1 MAKQNSGKPQI
12 DENFMKEI
20 ISQGIPAKRDN
31 QPDATPKE
39 DAPEVEKGTRQAEV
53 VQVTE
58 QPQTEKTAARKR
70 KNGTGDYRETY
81 FQKVELSD
89 RQPLYVSRTTH
100 EKLMRI
106 VTVIGGRKATA
117 SSYVE
122 NILLR
127 HFEQFQDEINTLY
140 ESHFHKPF

>member
-1 MAKQNSGKPQI
+1 MAKQNGGKPQI

-20 ISQGIPAKRDN
+20 ISQGVPQKRDN
-31 QPDATPKE
+31 LPDAARKD
-39 DAPEVEKGTRQAEV
+39 DAPETEKETRQAA
-53 VQVTE
+53 E
-58 QPQTEKTAARKR
+58 QPQVEKTASRKR
-70 KNGTGDYRETY
+70 KSGTGDYRETY
-81 FQKVELSD
+81 FQKVELAD
-89 RQPLYVSRTTH
+89 RQPLYVSRATH

-106 VTVIGGRKATA
+106 VTVIGGRKATV

>member
-39 DAPEVEKGTRQAEV
+39 DAPEVEKETRQAEA

-58 QPQTEKTAARKR
+58 QPQTEKPAPRKR
-70 KNGTGDYRETY
+70 KSGTGDYRETY

-89 RQPLYVSRTTH
+89 RQPLYVSRATH

-117 SSYVE
+117 SVS
-122 NILLR
+122 IR
-127 HFEQFQDEINTLY
+127 
-140 ESHFHKPF
+140 

>member
-39 DAPEVEKGTRQAEV
+39 DAPEV
-53 VQVTE
+53 TE
-58 QPQTEKTAARKR
+58 QPQTEKPAPRKR
-70 KNGTGDYRETY
+70 KSGTGDYRETY

-89 RQPLYVSRTTH
+89 RQPLYVSRATH

>member
-39 DAPEVEKGTRQAEV
+39 DAPEVEKETRQAEV

-89 RQPLYVSRTTH
+89 RQPLYVSRTM
-100 EKLMRI
+100 K
-106 VTVIGGRKATA
+106 
-117 SSYVE
+117 S
-122 NILLR
+122 
-127 HFEQFQDEINTLY
+127 
-140 ESHFHKPF
+140 